1 MKAGK
6 EIQTQARR
14 LFRAC
19 VKDGSLNED
28 AVRRVLH
35 VLLAKKP
42 RGYFSIL
49 KTFTDLVKGYAASKT
64 AVVTAAVDLTETER
78 QRITEKLNAR
88 YGQDLQYEWHIDPS
102 LIAGII
108 VRVGDE
114 VTDGSVRQ
122 RLSSLFSKNNK
133 LLSNQ

>member
-28 AVRRVLH
+28 AVRRVSS
-35 VLLAKKP
+35 VLLEKKP
-42 RGYFSIL
+42 RGYFSLL
-49 KTFTDLVKGYAASKT
+49 KTFTGLVKGYVASKT
-64 AVVTAAVDLTETER
+64 AVVTGAVELTETER
-78 QRITEKLNAR
+78 RLITEKLNAR
-88 YGQDLQYEWHIDPS
+88 YGQELQYEWHTDSS

-114 VTDGSVRQ
+114 VTDGTVRQ
-122 RLSSLFSKNNK
+122 RLSSLFSQNNK

>member
-19 VKDGSLNED
+19 LKDGSLNEN
-28 AVRRVLH
+28 AVRRVSS
-35 VLLAKKP
+35 VLLEKKP
-42 RGYFSIL
+42 RGYLSIL
-49 KTFTDLVKGYAASKT
+49 KTFTALVKGYIAAKT
-64 AVVTAAVDLTETER
+64 AVVTGAVKLTEAER

-88 YGQDLQYEWHIDPS
+88 YGQDLQYEWQVDPS

-114 VTDGSVRQ
+114 VTDGTVRQ
-122 RLSSLFSKNNK
+122 RLSSLFSQNNK

>member
-6 EIQTQARR
+6 EIQAQARR

-28 AVRRVLH
+28 AVHRVSS
-35 VLLAKKP
+35 VLLEKKP
-42 RGYFSIL
+42 RGYFSLL
-49 KTFTDLVKGYAASKT
+49 KTFTGLVKGYVASKT
-64 AVVTAAVDLTETER
+64 AVVTGAVELTETER
-78 QRITEKLNAR
+78 RLITEKLNAR
-88 YGQDLQYEWHIDPS
+88 YGQELQYEWHTDPS

-114 VTDGSVRQ
+114 VTDGTVRQ
-122 RLSSLFSKNNK
+122 RLSSLFSQNNK

>member
-19 VKDGSLNED
+19 LKDGSLNED
-28 AVRRVLH
+28 AVRRVSS
-35 VLLAKKP
+35 VLLEKKP
-42 RGYFSIL
+42 RGYVSIL
-49 KTFTDLVKGYAASKT
+49 KTFTALVKGYIAAKT
-64 AVVTAAVDLTETER
+64 AVVTGAVKLTEAER

-88 YGQDLQYEWHIDPS
+88 YGQDLQYEWQVDPS

-114 VTDGSVRQ
+114 VTDGTVRQ
-122 RLSSLFSKNNK
+122 RLSSLFSFSQK
-133 LLSNQ
+133 